1 VGVKVKIIS
10 IKITTKLMIET
21 PNNYQLI
28 YGDVNSDGFVYL
40 HPDQNKMEKTHNS
53 FVGVFLAK
61 LGYKVWLLP
70 LSDLPNIRTADAW
83 IEEENLKIEFKHC
96 QTPTSS
102 AIDKAI
108 QKAKKQAE
116 YILLHID
123 CEITLSNLI
132 DGVENRTQRPENV
145 LAIKE
150 VWLIY
155 QEKLYIFSRE
165 EIITKSW
172 RKALEIE

>member
-1 VGVKVKIIS
+1 
-10 IKITTKLMIET
+10 MIET
-21 PNNYQLI
+21 HTDYQLI
-28 YGDVNSDGFVYL
+28 HEDVNIDGYVYL
-40 HPDQNKMEKTHNS
+40 HPNQNKTEKTHNI

-70 LSDLPNIRTADAW
+70 PNDLPNVRTADAW
-83 IEEENLKIEFKHC
+83 LEEENLIIEFKHC
-96 QTPTSS
+96 QTPSSS

-123 CEITLSNLI
+123 CEIALSNLI
-132 DGVENRTQRPENV
+132 DGVENRTQRLENILV
-145 LAIKE
+145 IKE
-150 VWLIY
+150 IWLIY
-155 QEKLYIFSRE
+155 KEKLWKFSRE
-165 EIITKSW
+165 EIVTKRW

>member
-1 VGVKVKIIS
+1 
-10 IKITTKLMIET
+10 MIET
-21 PNNYQLI
+21 PNDYHLI
-28 YGDVNSDGFVYL
+28 YNDINSDGFVYL
-40 HPDQNKMEKTHNS
+40 HPEQNKMEKAHNS
-53 FVGVFLAK
+53 FVGIFLAK

-70 LSDLPNIRTADAW
+70 PSDLPNVRTADAW
-83 IEEENLKIEFKHC
+83 LEEENLIVEFKHC

-116 YILLHID
+116 YILLHIN
-123 CEITLSNLI
+123 CEITLNNLI
-132 DGVENRTQRPENV
+132 NGVEDRTQRPENV

-150 VWLIY
+150 IWLIY
-155 QEKLYIFSRE
+155 LEKLWKFSRE
-165 EIITKSW
+165 EIVTKQW

>member
-1 VGVKVKIIS
+1 
-10 IKITTKLMIET
+10 MIEN

-28 YGDVNSDGFVYL
+28 YNDTNSDGFVYL
-40 HPDQNKMEKTHNS
+40 HPDQNKMERVHNS

-70 LSDLPNIRTADAW
+70 PNDLPNVRTADAW
-83 IEEENLKIEFKHC
+83 LEGENLIVEFKHC

-102 AIDKAI
+102 AVDKAI

-123 CEITLSNLI
+123 CEMALNNLI

-145 LAIKE
+145 LVIKE
-150 VWLIY
+150 IWLIY
-155 QEKLYIFSRE
+155 QEKLWKFSRE
-165 EIITKSW
+165 EIVTKRW

>member
-1 VGVKVKIIS
+1 
-10 IKITTKLMIET
+10 
-21 PNNYQLI
+21 
-28 YGDVNSDGFVYL
+28 
-40 HPDQNKMEKTHNS
+40 
-53 FVGVFLAK
+53 LAK

-70 LSDLPNIRTADAW
+70 PNDLPNVRTADAW
-83 IEEENLKIEFKHC
+83 LEEENLIIEFKHC

-123 CEITLSNLI
+123 CEITLSNLM

-150 VWLIY
+150 IWLIY
-155 QEKLYIFSRE
+155 QGKLYIFSRE
-165 EIITKSW
+165 EIVTKSW

>member
-1 VGVKVKIIS
+1 
-10 IKITTKLMIET
+10 MIET
-21 PNNYQLI
+21 PNDYQLI
-28 YGDVNSDGFVYL
+28 YDNINSDGYVYL
-40 HPDQNKMEKTHNS
+40 HPDQKKIEKTHNS

-61 LGYKVWLLP
+61 MGYKVWLLP
-70 LSDLPNIRTADAW
+70 PSDSPNVRTADAW
-83 IEEENLKIEFKHC
+83 LKEENLIIEFKHC

-132 DGVENRTQRPENV
+132 NGVEDRTQRPENV

-150 VWLIY
+150 IWLIY
-155 QEKLYIFSRE
+155 QGKLWRFSRE
-165 EIITKSW
+165 EIVTKIW

>member
-1 VGVKVKIIS
+1 MYSKEHSLTI
-10 IKITTKLMIET
+10 MIESS
-21 PNNYQLI
+21 NDYHLI
-28 YGDVNSDGFVYL
+28 YEHTNSNGFVYL
-40 HPDQNKMEKTHNS
+40 HPEQNKMEKAHNS
-53 FVGVFLAK
+53 FVGIFLAK

-70 LSDLPNIRTADAW
+70 PNDLPNVRTADAW
-83 IEEENLKIEFKHC
+83 LEEENLIIEFKHC
-96 QTPTSS
+96 QVPTSS
-102 AIDKAI
+102 AVDKAI

-123 CEITLSNLI
+123 CEITLSNLM

-150 VWLIY
+150 IWLIY
-155 QEKLYIFSRE
+155 QEKLWKFSRE
-165 EIITKSW
+165 EIVTKQW

>member
-1 VGVKVKIIS
+1 
-10 IKITTKLMIET
+10 MIET
-21 PNNYQLI
+21 PNDYQLV
-28 YGDVNSDGFVYL
+28 YEDVNTSGYVYL
-40 HPDQNKMEKTHNS
+40 HPNQNKTEKTHNI
-53 FVGVFLAK
+53 FVGLFLAK

-70 LSDLPNIRTADAW
+70 PNDLPNVRTADAW
-83 IEEENLKIEFKHC
+83 LEEKYLVIEFKHC
-96 QTPTSS
+96 QTPSSS

-123 CEITLSNLI
+123 CEISLNNLI
-132 DGVENRTQRPENV
+132 NGVEDRTQRPENV

-150 VWLIY
+150 IWLIY
-155 QEKLYIFSRE
+155 QEKLWKFSRK
-165 EIITKSW
+165 EIVTKSW

>member
-1 VGVKVKIIS
+1 
-10 IKITTKLMIET
+10 MINN
-21 PNNYQLI
+21 PNDFQLI
-28 YGDVNSDGFVYL
+28 YEDIDSNGFVFL
-40 HPDQNKMEKTHNS
+40 HPDQKKIEKTHNS
-53 FVGVFLAK
+53 FVGIFLAK

-70 LSDLPNIRTADAW
+70 TNDLPNVRSADAW
-83 IEEENLKIEFKHC
+83 LEEENLIIEFKHC
-96 QTPTSS
+96 LTPTSS

-145 LAIKE
+145 LVIKE
-150 VWLIY
+150 IWLIY
-155 QEKLYIFSRE
+155 QEKLWKFSRE
-165 EIITKSW
+165 DIITKNW
-172 RKALEIE
+172 RSALEIE

>member
-1 VGVKVKIIS
+1 
-10 IKITTKLMIET
+10 MIET
-21 PNNYQLI
+21 PNDYQLV
-28 YGDVNSDGFVYL
+28 YEDVNTSGYVYL
-40 HPDQNKMEKTHNS
+40 HPNQNKTEKTHNI
-53 FVGVFLAK
+53 FVGLFLAK

-70 LSDLPNIRTADAW
+70 PNDLPNVHTADAW
-83 IEEENLKIEFKHC
+83 LEEESLIIEFKHC

-123 CEITLSNLI
+123 CEISLNNLI
-132 DGVENRTQRPENV
+132 NGVEDRTQRPENV

-150 VWLIY
+150 IWLIY
-155 QEKLYIFSRE
+155 QEKLWKFSRK
-165 EIITKSW
+165 EIVTKSW